1 MSDEDRTH
9 FQFEFRGV
17 KVEISGTRD
26 YVDSMYQILMRDM
39 EAARRGAI
47 EDLEPVETHT
57 EERLLWV
64 HRCSEMMHKIYMTA
78 PHTIRNSALGRA
90 MNANAVDTLY
100 AEKHAF
106 DDLLSSFA
114 GDRTLWAELTAEG
127 RKTIDKADAKKN
139 TG

>member
-1 MSDEDRTH
+1 MSDEERTH

-47 EDLEPVETHT
+47 DDLEPVETRE

-64 HRCSEMMHKIYMTA
+64 HRCSEMMHKIYMAA
-78 PHTIRNSALGRA
+78 PQTIVNSPLGRA
-90 MNANAVDTLY
+90 MNPDAVDTLY
-100 AEKHAF
+100 AEKRAF
-106 DDLLSSFA
+106 DRLLSSFA
-114 GDRTLWAELTAEG
+114 GDRTLWAELTPEG
-127 RKTIDKADAKKN
+127 RRTIDKADSKKN
-139 TG
+139 AG